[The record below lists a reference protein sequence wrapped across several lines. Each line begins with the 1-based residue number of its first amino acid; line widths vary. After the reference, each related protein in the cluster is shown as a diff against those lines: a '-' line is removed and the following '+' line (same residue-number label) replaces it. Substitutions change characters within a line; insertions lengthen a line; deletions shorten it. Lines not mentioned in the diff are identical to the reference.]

1 MADPDQVAALLD
13 DVTQIR
19 TQAAQ
24 TRLERARALMTMP
37 VIREALVRQHLHR
50 ELTAER
56 FNIFDILGL
65 RENHHSRFLAFL
77 LDPTAAHDQGARFLR
92 AFVARLTNLP
102 CYGQGDAETTIDW
115 ENWSEDDW
123 RRCRVRLEN
132 PADEQGRI
140 DVVLYLNNGA
150 VVAIENKVGASEG
163 NNQIAGYLHWLHDCL
178 RNPNNAARLLVFLT
192 PEGRE
197 PITANNRGS
206 VLLMSYGDL
215 AEVLLNALEACPPTA
230 TPLIATVKQ
239 YCNLCSFLHQGASL
253 MCEINHEIINLLE
266 DLQHLET
273 ALDIEQ
279 HLADAKEKIKNDFRR
294 NFLEALE
301 LRLQNDPA
309 QQLWEATSLP
319 EWRDALGLV
328 NRAHCKA
335 VPKYACVVWIG
346 FRSDIHGGWRR
357 PRAIGQPKSP
367 DTEPLEQQMQAAG
380 FGNPHHWWL
389 SVCWLC
395 DEVTSMRQSDFNSL
409 LDWRKANVLAIHTD
423 NQNPDHPL
431 ATALANWLWAR
442 FTAFHQQIEQLQ
454 DFQPD

>member
-230 TPLIATVKQ
+230 TPLIATSVQ
-239 YCNLCSFLHQGASL
+239 YKKIASP
-253 MCEINHEIINLLE
+253 
-266 DLQHLET
+266 
-273 ALDIEQ
+273 
-279 HLADAKEKIKNDFRR
+279 
-294 NFLEALE
+294 
-301 LRLQNDPA
+301 RL
-309 QQLWEATSLP
+309 T
-319 EWRDALGLV
+319 
-328 NRAHCKA
+328 
-335 VPKYACVVWIG
+335 
-346 FRSDIHGGWRR
+346 
-357 PRAIGQPKSP
+357 
-367 DTEPLEQQMQAAG
+367 
-380 FGNPHHWWL
+380 
-389 SVCWLC
+389 
-395 DEVTSMRQSDFNSL
+395 
-409 LDWRKANVLAIHTD
+409 
-423 NQNPDHPL
+423 
-431 ATALANWLWAR
+431 
-442 FTAFHQQIEQLQ
+442 
-454 DFQPD
+454 